1 MPTYT
6 YKCRECEN
14 MFEIKQRFADDP
26 LKDCPS
32 CEEGTVRRVINSVGI
47 VFKGDGFYVTDNRG
61 KSSTAPSTA
70 GETKSASKE
79 TASSESGSSDKKSST
94 KSESK
99 EKKPK
104 KKAKANA

>member
-14 MFEIKQRFADDP
+14 MMEAKQKFADDP
-26 LKDCPS
+26 LTDCPS
-32 CEEGTVRRVINSVGI
+32 CGEPKLRRVINSVGI
-47 VFKGDGFYVTDNRG
+47 VFKGDGFYVTDNRS

-70 GETKSASKE
+70 GETKSAD
-79 TASSESGSSDKKSST
+79 SSTKSDSGDKKSST

-99 EKKPK
+99 PAKKAE
-104 KKAKANA
+104 KAKA